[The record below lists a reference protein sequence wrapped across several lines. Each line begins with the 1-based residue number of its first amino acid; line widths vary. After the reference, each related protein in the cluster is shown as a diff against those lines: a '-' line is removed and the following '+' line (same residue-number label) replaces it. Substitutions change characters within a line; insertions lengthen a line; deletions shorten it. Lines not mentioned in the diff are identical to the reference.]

1 MPFSPVKLNDDDDNN
16 DERDADRHAD
26 DSANASTAA
35 VTTIPIA
42 RSSSPKTVA
51 SNGGAVPADEA
62 VLRDVLAICTASVM
76 TTNETFVGIWD
87 VTFVNQWAKEQER
100 ILLLTSKN
108 LYRVKFDFAA
118 RVAVHYDRTDLLKID
133 MMHKGYLRVEGW
145 AGGGEPE
152 YKLGASGQRLLALR
166 VLAGDKN
173 SKLTDTHQYMR
184 TYCALNPSDDGKS
197 VVNEI
202 VTAVAAQ
209 IHARRGRDASALVA
223 EVDIVIKNGAPVIST
238 LHNML
243 GFGFWKTKK

>member
-1 MPFSPVKLNDDDDNN
+1 MI
-16 DERDADRHAD
+16 DESGDRRRHATRRQPQR
-26 DSANASTAA
+26 TATA
-35 VTTIPIA
+35 TIPIA

-51 SNGGAVPADEA
+51 SSGGVAAADEA

-133 MMHKGYLRVEGW
+133 MMHKGFLRVEGW
-145 AGGGEPE
+145 AGGGEPD
-152 YKLGASGQRLLALR
+152 YKLGANGQRLLALR

-209 IHARRGRDASALVA
+209 IQARRGRDASALVA